1 MMLFTVFIL
10 ILLVN
15 IAVAFWFIFRSL
27 GEKDR
32 LLTVLLFNSAGTCL
46 LLLFYGANSESA
58 YLDIALIFALL
69 SALAGIVFSKRTWKA
84 Q

>member
-1 MMLFTVFIL
+1 M
-10 ILLVN
+10 
-15 IAVAFWFIFRSL
+15 

-32 LLTVLLFNSAGTCL
+32 LLTVLLFNSTGTCL
-46 LLLFYGANSESA
+46 LLLFYGTDNESA

-69 SALAGIVFSKRTWKA
+69 SALAGVVLSKRTWKA